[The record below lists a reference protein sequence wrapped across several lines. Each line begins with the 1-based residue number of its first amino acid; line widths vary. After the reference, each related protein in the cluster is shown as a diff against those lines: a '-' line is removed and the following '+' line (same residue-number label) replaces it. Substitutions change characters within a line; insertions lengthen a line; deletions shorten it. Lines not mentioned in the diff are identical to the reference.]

1 MKNKLIFGYDILTYN
16 GELPNCLNPKYVSS
30 IFTASDFEYQNSG
43 AFFSKR
49 WNCDWAV
56 YNSNFY
62 EKYAEKKSIH
72 QIKEDRKK
80 GINYD
85 WFYIMEPFANLE
97 QFFGN
102 HPIHEFALNFISK
115 AALSEIK
122 NGNGKLF
129 FNYIIDGGIGIYLE
143 NFERVIKFLRDNE
156 IPEEKV
162 YFLFAD
168 FKLKSNFEKLG
179 LKYKVFDYSLN
190 MVNKAQEFT
199 NVINNPDW
207 RYWGKGAYEAQVGEI
222 ESTPSSIASSKEF
235 IESIGKEKKDFLM
248 LNRHW
253 KLHRLLLLSHL
264 HKLGLDKSLISW
276 DNKFYHEDSISELLM
291 HDNNPEFAKLVS
303 ETSSIL
309 DIQDLT
315 KIAGYGFE
323 DKNLYLNSYI
333 SLVTES
339 IFFQCKIEA
348 NSTNEVFA
356 KFPTGY
362 ISEKIWKPI
371 GHCQPFILTAPAKSL
386 KYIRERFGY
395 KTFHPYIDE
404 SYDMECDDFAR
415 LRLIQTE
422 IDKFTNKTKEEKDE
436 FLNNVKDICVYNQNL
451 FLEYGKNSWRSLN
464 YNKEMQLILNFLLDG
479 ELEIVETLI

>member
-1 MKNKLIFGYDILTYN
+1 
-16 GELPNCLNPKYVSS
+16 
-30 IFTASDFEYQNSG
+30 
-43 AFFSKR
+43 
-49 WNCDWAV
+49 
-56 YNSNFY
+56 
-62 EKYAEKKSIH
+62 
-72 QIKEDRKK
+72 
-80 GINYD
+80 
-85 WFYIMEPFANLE
+85 
-97 QFFGN
+97 
-102 HPIHEFALNFISK
+102 
-115 AALSEIK
+115 
-122 NGNGKLF
+122 
-129 FNYIIDGGIGIYLE
+129 
-143 NFERVIKFLRDNE
+143 
-156 IPEEKV
+156 
-162 YFLFAD
+162 
-168 FKLKSNFEKLG
+168 
-179 LKYKVFDYSLN
+179 
-190 MVNKAQEFT
+190 
-199 NVINNPDW
+199 
-207 RYWGKGAYEAQVGEI
+207 
-222 ESTPSSIASSKEF
+222 
-235 IESIGKEKKDFLM
+235 
-248 LNRHW
+248 
-253 KLHRLLLLSHL
+253 
-264 HKLGLDKSLISW
+264 LGLDKNLISW

-348 NSTNEVFA
+348 NSANEVFA